1 MVFRMPKT
9 NGDSH
14 LSSIKTNFIHN
25 NLVMKII
32 IMYFQIIIPVLQS
45 KRKSNELIK
54 KNCQKVLESLDRL

>member
-1 MVFRMPKT
+1 MPKT

-32 IMYFQIIIPVLQS
+32 IMYFQIIVPVIQS
-45 KRKSNELIK
+45 KRKSIEQMK
-54 KNCQKVLESLDRL
+54 KNCPKVLESLDRR

>member
-32 IMYFQIIIPVLQS
+32 IIYFQIIVPVLQS
-45 KRKSNELIK
+45 KRKSIELMK

>member
-9 NGDSH
+9 NGDSP

-32 IMYFQIIIPVLQS
+32 IIYFQIIVPVLQS
-45 KRKSNELIK
+45 KRKSIELMK